1 MSLIPEWLKDRG
13 NPDTYG
19 VLSNLLSG
27 HWDDAGDALISLL
40 YPKAMPLALFLIGS
54 YGTLS
59 LMAFIKR
66 KLGVDDWRWY
76 FRWPTKLAID
86 ATGLIITVVLL
97 ETLTNDAFDEERG
110 QEERRQRRKKEVQ
123 RNKDNRPE
131 PLNQVFISGAGLER
145 KLIHWKWDGSDWEL
159 PLNSGLY
166 WVGRKP
172 YVKYQ
177 RNSPHWIK
185 TSKKPVQGWD
195 YN

>member
-1 MSLIPEWLKDRG
+1 MSLIPEWLKVRS

-19 VLSNLLSG
+19 VLSNLLGG

-59 LMAFIKR
+59 LTAFIKG

-76 FRWPTKLAID
+76 FRWPTKLAIG
-86 ATGLIITVVLL
+86 ATGLIIIAVLL
-97 ETLTNDAFDEERG
+97 ETLTNDDFEAEME
-110 QEERRQRRKKEVQ
+110 QQERRQRRKKEVQ

-131 PLNQVFISGAGLER
+131 PLNQVFITGMGLER
-145 KLIHWKWDGSDWEL
+145 KFIHWKWGGSDWEL
-159 PLNSGLY
+159 PRNRGLR

-177 RNSPHWIK
+177 RNSPHWIITNK
-185 TSKKPVQGWD
+185 NPLAD
-195 YN
+195 YRGR

>member
-19 VLSNLLSG
+19 VVSNLLGG
-27 HWDDAGDALISLL
+27 HWDDANQAVISLL
-40 YPKAMPLALFLIGS
+40 YPKAMPWALFLIGS

-59 LMAFIKR
+59 IAGFIKE
-66 KLGVDDWRWY
+66 KFGVDDWRWY
-76 FRWPTKLAID
+76 FRWPTKLAILS
-86 ATGLIITVVLL
+86 TGLIIILALL
-97 ETLTNDAFDEERG
+97 ETVTTDDLEGERER
-110 QEERRQRRKKEVQ
+110 QERRQRRKKEVQ

-131 PLNQVFISGAGLER
+131 PLNRVFITGTGLER
-145 KLIHWKWDGSDWEL
+145 KLIHWEWDGSDWEL
-159 PLNSGLY
+159 PQNSGMR

-177 RNSPHWIK
+177 RNSPHWII
-185 TSKKPVQGWD
+185 TNKKPVQGWD

>member
-131 PLNQVFISGAGLER
+131 PLNQVFITGTGLER
-145 KLIHWKWDGSDWEL
+145 KFIHWKWTGEDWEL